1 MAIKLR
7 EGILINN
14 CFHLPYYILDFDHHW
29 RCEQFLEQILIISNI
44 DKMVPF
50 FGATFRQYTT
60 FMTNSC
66 NKFDEW
72 LMNSTNFLSFQGE
85 KLPLRLIATDIVVA
99 IFAVP
104 GGCSLQSMRGKYFAL
119 HLMKILNVYHSYLT
133 YNNKPLKSIV

>member
-14 CFHLPYYILDFDHHW
+14 CFHCHTISSILTIIDVWTVFGTD
-29 RCEQFLEQILIISNI
+29 IIISNI
-44 DKMVPF
+44 DKMVPSL
-50 FGATFRQYTT
+50 GATFRQYTIFYDNT
-60 FMTNSC
+60 C

-72 LMNSTNFLSFQGE
+72 LMNSTKFSNFQGE

-104 GGCSLQSMRGKYFAL
+104 GGCSLQSMRGKCFAL
-119 HLMKILNVYHSYLT
+119 HIMKISNVYHRLL
-133 YNNKPLKSIV
+133 NI